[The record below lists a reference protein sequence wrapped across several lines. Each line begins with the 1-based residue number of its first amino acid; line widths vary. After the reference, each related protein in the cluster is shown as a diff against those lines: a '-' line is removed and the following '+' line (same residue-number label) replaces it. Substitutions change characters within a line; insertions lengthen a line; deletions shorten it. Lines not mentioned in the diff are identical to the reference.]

1 MKIKWKIVLVS
12 MLIILTLTISVTVF
26 TNIEVN
32 KLITSESSEEL
43 KNYSNMGAQLVDTA
57 YPGDWSLKEGKLY
70 KGNTLLNENYDVI
83 DQFTENT
90 EVLATLFVNDTRVS
104 TNVVNEK
111 GERQINTQAS
121 EQVVQTVLKE
131 GKEYSGTAQILGKSA
146 QTYYIPIKDVNG
158 TVIGMW
164 FVGIYTDVVSN
175 RIFDTMRMI
184 AILAFIMLLFGCA
197 TSYLLGSAIA
207 KGISAIKERLREMEI
222 GNFDFHFDES
232 LLKRKDEIGEIANS
246 SKNMQVK
253 IAEIVNGIQ
262 KESEGVKVT
271 TGHSAASMEL
281 VNMNIEE
288 IAATTQQLSAGMQ
301 ETSAATE
308 ELNASTHEI
317 ETEVSSMKEKALN
330 GENLAKEIKLR
341 AGKLKEETVVSQ
353 KYAIDLYNQTNLKL
367 KESIKRTSAIE
378 EIKNLSQTILSI
390 TSQTNLLALNAA
402 IEAARAGEAGKGFA
416 VVADEIRVL
425 AENSKDAV
433 SKINEITYHVS
444 EAVESVVEDSNT
456 LLEFVDNQV
465 IKDYEMLV
473 NTSVQYDKDADVVQN
488 VVSQINDV
496 SEQLYQLIQQMR
508 IAIDEITTAAG
519 EGAEGSGDIASK
531 ISDIALKT
539 NEVLKQEQE
548 NQVSAKRL
556 DEMVEFF
563 KL

>member
-1 MKIKWKIVLVS
+1 MKIKWKIVLTS

-32 KLITSESSEEL
+32 KLITSESNEEL
-43 KNYSNMGAQLVDTA
+43 KNYSSMGAQLVDTS
-57 YPGDWSLKEGKLY
+57 YPGDWSLKDGKLY
-70 KGNTLLNENYDVI
+70 KGNMLLNENYDVI
-83 DQFTENT
+83 DQFTKNT

-121 EQVVQTVLKE
+121 EQVIQTVLKE

-184 AILAFIMLLFGCA
+184 AILAFVMLLFGCA
-197 TSYLLGSAIA
+197 TSYFLGSTIA
-207 KGISAIKERLREMEI
+207 KGISAIKERLREMEN
-222 GNFDFHFDES
+222 GNFSFQFDEF
-232 LLKRKDEIGEIANS
+232 LLKRKDEIGEIARS

-262 KESEGVKVT
+262 KESEAVKET
-271 TGHSAASMEL
+271 TNQSATNMEL

-317 ETEVSSMKEKALN
+317 ETEVSTMKEKALN

-341 AGKLKEETVVSQ
+341 AGKIKEGSIVSQ

-367 KESIKRTSAIE
+367 KESIQKTSAIE

-433 SKINEITYHVS
+433 SKINEITYLVS
-444 EAVESVVEDSNT
+444 EAVESVVEDSST

-473 NTSVQYDKDADVVQN
+473 DVSLQYDKDADVVQN
-488 VVSQINDV
+488 VVTQINGV
-496 SEQLYQLIQQMR
+496 SEQLYRLIQQMR

-539 NEVLKQEQE
+539 NDVLKQEQE
-548 NQVSAKRL
+548 NQVSANRL